1 MTSPDVLA
9 ARNRA
14 NSLSRHRGPDHP
26 SVREARA
33 HLAELRLREQIAT
46 TDLPPDARARLA
58 ALLLGGA
65 A

>member
-1 MTSPDVLA
+1 MTPETLA

-14 NSLSRHRGPDHP
+14 AALSKHRGPDHP
-26 SVREARA
+26 SVVEARA
-33 HLAELRLREQIAT
+33 HLAELRLREQIASAQ
-46 TDLPPDARARLA
+46 LPADARTRLA

>member
-1 MTSPDVLA
+1 MTPDVLA

-14 NSLSRHRGPDHP
+14 AALSKHHGPNDP
-26 SVREARA
+26 RVREARA
-33 HLAELRLREQIAT
+33 HLAELRLRDQIT
-46 TDLPPDARARLA
+46 GTDLPTDARARLA